1 MPTFG
6 SPTIEDYINDLKESI
21 FPGSAS
27 NKIKPFITK
36 ITTDYGIFEVDTNQN
51 EKDVNRDVYA
61 IANDDIKI
69 QQKYIYYYILII
81 ISYKLLLS
89 SLQNTIKQLIYDIS
103 DDDSKVWYIYNI
115 VYIEIRH

>member
-27 NKIKPFITK
+27 NKIKSFITK

-69 QQKYIYYYILII
+69 QQKYIYYYI
-81 ISYKLLLS
+81 
-89 SLQNTIKQLIYDIS
+89 
-103 DDDSKVWYIYNI
+103 
-115 VYIEIRH
+115 